1 MVLSVYS
8 DLFNF
13 PGAGWDHTNHQ
24 AKVERK
30 VKKSLQKHQKLLRKI
45 LRKNKRAKRVR
56 RDDDDERDDEEEKN
70 NQNDEI
76 ALKAIGR
83 LLPPGTTIQ
92 YSSCWDKNHETISKT
107 LNMCHECIYTLRLPS
122 K

>member
-1 MVLSVYS
+1 M
-8 DLFNF
+8 
-13 PGAGWDHTNHQ
+13 
-24 AKVERK
+24 
-30 VKKSLQKHQKLLRKI
+30 KKSLRKHQILLRKT

-56 RDDDDERDDEEEKN
+56 RDDDEDDDDRDGEEKKN
-70 NQNDEI
+70 NQNEEM

-83 LLPPGTTIQ
+83 LLPPGTIIE

>member
-1 MVLSVYS
+1 M
-8 DLFNF
+8 
-13 PGAGWDHTNHQ
+13 
-24 AKVERK
+24 
-30 VKKSLQKHQKLLRKI
+30 KKSLRKHQVLLRKI
-45 LRKNKRAKRVR
+45 LRKSKGVKRVR
-56 RDDDDERDDEEEKN
+56 RDEDDDDDRDDEEGKN
-70 NQNDEI
+70 NQNEEM